1 MMVRKL
7 QLSLRTAIFIVFFIF
22 ASVTIVS
29 VVYIQFYRENDT
41 LNVMSERII
50 NTRGEAVGNALNYYI
65 YIPQQANSIATL
77 FIKTLDA
84 GDRGKAFTDISNYLY
99 KVMTQMFTRDS
110 LLSSIAFGSVE
121 GNYVGFNRD
130 LESNWT
136 FQIKKNADTDNKLVF
151 YRDGTD
157 TSPVMYTVDNYN
169 LFERPWFSAVN
180 QAHTSMWS
188 NAYRDVN
195 SESGVSIS
203 FSSPVL
209 DRNGAYIGVVSSDLR
224 LSRLSRFLTSLT
236 TAEHSLIYL
245 VNDKQQI
252 IATSAPELI
261 QNQRVHGLAEQSG
274 ADLPLVSQSEEPV
287 VKATAEFLR
296 KDDGTIN
303 KIEVDGTR
311 YFCKVIKVG
320 DSQNLKGW
328 HMVVLVS
335 ENELL
340 GKLSGYR
347 SITILIAVLVFLVSC
362 FIAHR
367 ILSVVVNPL
376 KKIAEQAP
384 DIALRRKIERN
395 QGWSFQEVNSLDSAL
410 HQMSNDLDSA
420 FALLEDQIN
429 IDSETG
435 LLTRKGLLAAL
446 TQAKPTFQGVIG
458 IVSLSNV
465 QTMINNLG
473 SSYATRYLQAFIDF
487 ISRHFPED
495 VVLARDAV
503 DRFIIC
509 CPVNMPEQLETYT
522 ASLMSLMQEA
532 EGEYENT
539 GFVFTGHTGLVTCPD
554 DTVPLSTAITHANI
568 ALQSARQSEN
578 VHTRVYDDLLREQ
591 ALNNITMLNH
601 LYGAIPNQELFLVY
615 QPIVLLDSTT
625 VKEAECLLRWN
636 NPELGMVRP
645 DKLIA
650 VAEESGFIIQLG
662 RWIINQACGELAAQI
677 GRGFCP
683 VDFKLHINVSIIE
696 LTQPDFCDYLLS
708 TIAAAGLKNSNICIE
723 ITETSMIK
731 GDNELKETIATLRKN
746 GVTLSIDDFGSGFS
760 SLSYLHKLEFD
771 ALKIDRNFVMD
782 VLKDKKNE
790 SIISAVILL
799 AKGFNVPLIA
809 EGVETVEVAEK
820 LASMGCEKAQ
830 GYYFCRPMKFE
841 DWPEEMLD
849 TGKSWLGRSANA

>member
-1 MMVRKL
+1 MVKNL
-7 QLSLRTAIFIVFFIF
+7 QLSLRTAIFIVFFLF

-29 VVYIQFYRENDT
+29 VIYIQFYRENDT

-65 YIPQQANSIATL
+65 YIPQQANSIANL

-84 GDRGKAFTDISNYLY
+84 NDRRKAFSNISDYLY

-110 LLSSIAFGSVE
+110 LLSSIAFGSIE

-130 LESNWT
+130 LETNWT
-136 FQIKKNADTDNKLVF
+136 FKIKKNADTDNKLVF

-180 QAHTSMWS
+180 QARASMWS

-203 FSSPVL
+203 FSSPVV
-209 DRNGAYIGVVSSDLR
+209 DRNGKYIGVVSSDLR

-261 QNQRVHGLAEQSG
+261 QNQKVHGLAEQSG

-367 ILSVVVNPL
+367 ILCVVVNPL

-473 SSYATRYLQAFIDF
+473 NSYATRYLQAFIDF

-522 ASLMSLMQEA
+522 ASLMTLMQEA

-615 QPIVLLDSTT
+615 QPIVLLDTTT

-662 RWIINQACGELAAQI
+662 RWIISQACGELAAQI

-708 TIAAAGLKNSNICIE
+708 TIAAAGLKNSNTCIE

-731 GDNELKETIATLRKN
+731 GDNELKETITTLRKN

-790 SIISAVILL
+790 SIISTVILL

-849 TGKSWLGRSANA
+849 TGKSWLGRRANA

>member
-1 MMVRKL
+1 M
-7 QLSLRTAIFIVFFIF
+7 SLRTAIFTVFFIF
-22 ASVTIVS
+22 ASLTIVS
-29 VVYIQFYRENDT
+29 VVFIQFYRENDT

-65 YIPQQANSIATL
+65 NIPRQANSIATL
-77 FIKTLDA
+77 FIKTLDTR
-84 GDRGKAFTDISNYLY
+84 DQTTAFNDISSYLY

-121 GNYVGFNRD
+121 GDYVGFNRD

-136 FQIKKNADTDNKLVF
+136 FQIKKNAATDHKLVF

-157 TSPVMYTVDNYN
+157 NSPVMYTVNNYN
-169 LFERPWFSAVN
+169 LFERPWFSGVN
-180 QAHTSMWS
+180 QSHTSMWS

-209 DRNGAYIGVVSSDLR
+209 DRKGKYIGVVSSDLR
-224 LSRLSRFLTSLT
+224 LSRLSRYLTSLT

-252 IATSAPELI
+252 IASSTPDSI
-261 QNQRVHGLAEQSG
+261 QNQKVQGLAEQSG
-274 ADLPLVSQSEEPV
+274 ADLPLVSQSDVHV
-287 VKATAEFLR
+287 VKATAAFLR
-296 KDDGTIN
+296 KNDGTIN

-311 YFCKVIKVG
+311 YFCKVINVG

-335 ENELL
+335 ENELI

-347 SITILIAVLVFLVSC
+347 SITILIAVMVFLVSC

-384 DIALRRKIERN
+384 DIARRRKIERN
-395 QGWSFQEVNSLDSAL
+395 QGWSFHEVHSLDSAL
-410 HQMSNDLDSA
+410 HQMSTDLDTA
-420 FALLEDQIN
+420 FARLEDQIN
-429 IDSETG
+429 IDNETG

-458 IVSLSNV
+458 IVSLNNV

-487 ISRHFPED
+487 INRHFPED

-509 CPVNMPEQLETYT
+509 YPVKNSGRLAAYT
-522 ASLMSLMQEA
+522 TRLTNLMQGA
-532 EGEYENT
+532 ESEYEKS
-539 GFVFTGHTGLVTCPD
+539 GFVFTGHIGLVTCAD
-554 DTVPLSTAITHANI
+554 DTLPLSTAITHANI
-568 ALQSARQSEN
+568 ALQSARQTEN
-578 VHTRVYDDLLREQ
+578 VHTRIYDDLLREQ
-591 ALNNITMLNH
+591 GLNNITMLNH

-615 QPIVLLDSTT
+615 QPIVQLDSTT

-650 VAEESGFIIQLG
+650 IAEESGFIIPLG
-662 RWIINQACGELAAQI
+662 RWIINQACRELSTQI
-677 GRGFCP
+677 VSGFVP
-683 VDFKLHINVSIIE
+683 ANFKMHINVSIIE
-696 LTQPDFCDYLLS
+696 LTQPDFCEYVLT
-708 TIAAAGLKNSNICIE
+708 TIADAGLKTNNICIE

-731 GDNELKETIATLRKN
+731 GDSELRETISELRKN

-782 VLKDKKNE
+782 VLKDQKNE

-809 EGVETVEVAEK
+809 EGVETAEVAKK
-820 LASMGCEKAQ
+820 LALMGCEKAQ
-830 GYYFCRPMKFE
+830 GYYFCRPMRFE
-841 DWPEEMLD
+841 EWSENMLD
-849 TGKSWLGRSANA
+849 LSKSGLGKAVHA

>member
-84 GDRGKAFTDISNYLY
+84 GDRGKAFSDISDYLY

-136 FQIKKNADTDNKLVF
+136 FQIKKNPETDNKLVF

-180 QAHTSMWS
+180 QAHASMWS

-203 FSSPVL
+203 FSSPVV

-261 QNQRVHGLAEQSG
+261 QNPKVHGLAEQSG

-384 DIALRRKIERN
+384 DIAQRRKIERN

-509 CPVNMPEQLETYT
+509 CPVNMPEELETYT
-522 ASLMSLMQEA
+522 ASLMTLMQEA

-539 GFVFTGHTGLVTCPD
+539 GFVFTGHTSLVTCPD

-662 RWIINQACGELAAQI
+662 RWIISQACGELASQI
-677 GRGFCP
+677 TRGFCP
-683 VDFKLHINVSIIE
+683 ADFKLHINVSIIE

-731 GDNELKETIATLRKN
+731 GDDELKETIATLRKN

-849 TGKSWLGRSANA
+849 TGKNWLGRSANA

>member
-1 MMVRKL
+1 MMVKNL
-7 QLSLRTAIFIVFFIF
+7 QLSLRTAIFIVFFLF

-29 VVYIQFYRENDT
+29 VIYIQFYRENDT

-65 YIPQQANSIATL
+65 YIPQQANSIANL

-84 GDRGKAFTDISNYLY
+84 NDRRKAFSNISDYLY

-110 LLSSIAFGSVE
+110 LLSSIAFGSIE

-130 LESNWT
+130 LETNWT
-136 FQIKKNADTDNKLVF
+136 FKIKKNADTDNKLVF

-180 QAHTSMWS
+180 QARASMWS

-203 FSSPVL
+203 FSSPVV
-209 DRNGAYIGVVSSDLR
+209 DRNGKYIGVVSSDLR

-261 QNQRVHGLAEQSG
+261 QNQKVHGLAEQSG

-367 ILSVVVNPL
+367 ILCVVVNPL

-473 SSYATRYLQAFIDF
+473 NSYATRYLQAFIDF

-522 ASLMSLMQEA
+522 ASLMTLMQEA

-615 QPIVLLDSTT
+615 QPIVLLDTTT

-662 RWIINQACGELAAQI
+662 RWIISQACGELAAQI

-708 TIAAAGLKNSNICIE
+708 TIAAAGLKNSNTCIE

-731 GDNELKETIATLRKN
+731 GDNELKETITTLRKN

-790 SIISAVILL
+790 SIISTVILL

-849 TGKSWLGRSANA
+849 TGKSWLGRRANA